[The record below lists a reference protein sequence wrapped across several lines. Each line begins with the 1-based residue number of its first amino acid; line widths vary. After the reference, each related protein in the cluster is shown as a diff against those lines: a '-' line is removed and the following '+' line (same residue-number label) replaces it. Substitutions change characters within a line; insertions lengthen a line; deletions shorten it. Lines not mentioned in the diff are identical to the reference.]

1 MNLLEN
7 VKAVI
12 FDFDGTFYDNHGVGK
27 DLVLSHPLNLWRIK
41 SEREVRKSLKNQSF
55 GTKEAYMMEY
65 SKRIASKTTLSVSK
79 AQKWYEEKY
88 LNWLTASIGKKQA
101 YDKVEELITSLKNK
115 GIKVAVYS
123 DYPALKERMKI
134 INLNADLA
142 DYIFDAE
149 SLGGQKPAKPLMEKI
164 LSEMGVTPDTLLV
177 VGDRVDTDGES
188 AFCIGARFVQIRGH
202 KTKNAPQ
209 PEGYPLMDW
218 DAFVKE
224 IL

>member
-65 SKRIASKTTLSVSK
+65 SKRIASKTTLSISK

-88 LNWLTASIGKKQA
+88 LNWLTVSIGKKQA

-123 DYPALKERMKI
+123 DYPALKERMKV

-188 AFCIGARFVQIRGH
+188 AFCIGASFVQIRGH

>member
-123 DYPALKERMKI
+123 DYPALKERMKV

-188 AFCIGARFVQIRGH
+188 AFCIGASFVQIRGH

>member
-55 GTKEAYMMEY
+55 GSKEEYMKEY
-65 SKRIASKTTLSVSK
+65 AKRLSSKTTLSEPE
-79 AQKWYEEKY
+79 AIKWYEEKY
-88 LNWLTASIGKKQA
+88 LKWLTFAIGKKSA
-101 YDKVEELITSLKNK
+101 YGQVEQLISFLQSR
-115 GIKVAVYS
+115 GIKVAVFS
-123 DYPALKERMKI
+123 DYPVLKERMEI
-134 INLNADLA
+134 IGLNAGLA
-142 DYIFDAE
+142 DYLFDAE
-149 SLGGQKPAKPLMEKI
+149 SLGGQKPSKNLMEKV
-164 LSEMGVTPDTLLV
+164 LSQMEVSAENVLV
-177 VGDRVDTDGES
+177 VGDRADTDGEC
-188 AFCIGARFVQIRGH
+188 AFCTGARFVQIRGH

-209 PEGYPLMDW
+209 PQGYPLMDW

-224 IL
+224 II